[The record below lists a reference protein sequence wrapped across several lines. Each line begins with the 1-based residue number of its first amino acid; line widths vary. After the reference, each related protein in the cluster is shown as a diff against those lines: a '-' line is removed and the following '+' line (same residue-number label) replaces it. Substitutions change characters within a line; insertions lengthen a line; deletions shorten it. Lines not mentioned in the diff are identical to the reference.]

1 MIGIRKSGRRIPLSV
16 PHRSS
21 RAIIQPALMSCVGSL
36 VFEWVS
42 AESSQVLRRLVISWE
57 ISLQGRSWKFLS
69 SVVIVDL
76 VRDLIS
82 EEI

>member
-21 RAIIQPALMSCVGSL
+21 RAIIQPALMSCEGSL
-36 VFEWVS
+36 VFEPVS
-42 AESSQVLRRLVISWE
+42 AESSQVLLQLVISWE
-57 ISLQGRSWKFLS
+57 ISLHEETWKFLS

-82 EEI
+82 KEI